1 MYSNPPEL
9 PADVPEATRE
19 DHLATRVRDAV
30 KLAVDQFNRANP
42 QCTLTV
48 TTPDTKHDD
57 KNAGVVAKSIVKDST
72 VLASVIASYSSEVN
86 QIAPVYQNAGLGFLV
101 PLSKAPGLNQG
112 NKWSTFNRVSGDD
125 QMAGR
130 SIPKYLL
137 DTLHAE
143 RVLLIGDGIGHS
155 PGIDKQVVSA
165 MGDKLVGQMVVPRKT
180 TDFSDVTDEIAAKQ
194 PDAVYFSGDPR
205 FGGTLLTAVRASG
218 YTGNVILTE
227 SLYEPRFMI
236 TGSAAAEG
244 VLFGCT
250 CAPPDGN
257 PEMAGGPEFRD
268 AYVKAFDVEPTDYAA
283 EAFDATLI
291 ILNGLKD
298 GANNRSLMATFI
310 RSYSGPGITK
320 DLSFTDDGDI
330 SGDPYYVYTMKDGK
344 PEFTAFVR

>member
-9 PADVPEATRE
+9 PSDAPPATRE
-19 DHLATRVRDAV
+19 DQLAIRVRDAV

-42 QCTLTV
+42 QCTVTV

-57 KNAGVVAKSIVKDST
+57 KNAGVVAKSIVKDNT
-72 VLASVIASYSSEVN
+72 VLASVVASYSSEVSH
-86 QIAPVYQNAGLGFLV
+86 IAPVYQSAGLGFVV

-130 SIPKYLL
+130 SIPKFLQDNL
-137 DTLHAE
+137 DAQ
-143 RVLLIGDGIGHS
+143 RVLLIGDGEGHS

-165 MGDKLVGQMVVPRKT
+165 LGDKLVAELVVPRDTK
-180 TDFSDVTDEIAAKQ
+180 DFSDLTDEIAAKR

-205 FGGTLLTAVRASG
+205 FGGTVLTAIRKAG
-218 YTGNVILTE
+218 YTGTVILTE
-227 SLYEPRFMI
+227 SLYETRFMI
-236 TGSAAAEG
+236 TGSKVAEG

-257 PEMAGGPEFRD
+257 PEMNGGPEFHD
-268 AYVKAFDVEPTDYAA
+268 AYVKEYDVEPTDYAA

-298 GANNRSLMATFI
+298 GASNRADMATFI

-320 DLSFTDDGDI
+320 DLSFDDDGDI
-330 SGDPYYVYTMKDGK
+330 TGDPYYVYTMKDGR
-344 PEFTAFVR
+344 PQFTAFVR